1 MNSLLKNL
9 FISFIGIFLL
19 ISILLLVIL
28 WNFSNN
34 IPDYKFLKNYKPPV
48 SSKVYAGDGNLVADF
63 SKEKRIFV
71 PYRSIPKNVINAFLS
86 AEDKNFF
93 SHPGV
98 DAKGVLRATIN
109 NFKNI
114 MTSKRLE
121 GASTITQQVAKNF
134 LLTNEVSLNR
144 KLKEAILAFRIERAL
159 TKERI
164 LELYL
169 NQIYLGSGAYG
180 VAAASLEYFDKS
192 IKELDYAEA
201 ALLALDDAGLDI
213 GNMEA
218 FYCGNLGQANAM
230 VGQRILQE
238 IGQTGIPVVNCSNAC
253 ATGATA
259 FREAWTSIKAGLYDV
274 VLAVGVEQMGTGLLG
289 GAGGGVGIPKE
300 GLLGSGTM
308 PAVFAEAGMEHAR
321 QYGTTF
327 EQFAK
332 ISVKNHHHSTMNPKA
347 RYQIE
352 TPLDEVM
359 NAEMISYPN
368 TKLMCSVNVDGAAA
382 AVLVSEKKAKELG
395 MQRAVRIKASVMT
408 SDPYQER
415 DLVMP
420 DVNSCTRKAAAEAYE
435 MAGLN
440 SEDIDLVELHDCFAT
455 AEMLHYENLGLCGD
469 GEAGRLI
476 DEGEVELGGRIPVNV
491 SGGLLSKGHPLGATG
506 IANIYEV
513 CTHLRGEA
521 GARQVEN
528 AKIGMTHVIGL
539 GSACGIHILEKV

>member
-1 MNSLLKNL
+1 MS
-9 FISFIGIFLL
+9 
-19 ISILLLVIL
+19 
-28 WNFSNN
+28 
-34 IPDYKFLKNYKPPV
+34 D
-48 SSKVYAGDGNLVADF
+48 VYVL
-63 SKEKRIFV
+63 
-71 PYRSIPKNVINAFLS
+71 
-86 AEDKNFF
+86 
-93 SHPGV
+93 GV
-98 DAKGVLRATIN
+98 DMIKFGR
-109 NFKNI
+109 FP
-114 MTSKRLE
+114 
-121 GASTITQQVAKNF
+121 
-134 LLTNEVSLNR
+134 
-144 KLKEAILAFRIERAL
+144 ER
-159 TKERI
+159 TVPD
-164 LELYL
+164 
-169 NQIYLGSGAYG
+169 LG
-180 VAAASLEYFDKS
+180 
-192 IKELDYAEA
+192 AEA
-201 ALLALDDAGLDI
+201 ALLALDDAGLNI

-289 GAGGGVGIPKE
+289 GAGGGAGIPKE

-352 TPLDEVM
+352 TPLEEVM

-368 TKLMCSVNVDGAAA
+368 SKLMCSVNVDGSAA

-395 MQRAVRIKASVMT
+395 MERVVKVKASILS

-420 DVNSCTRKAAAEAYE
+420 DVNTCTRKAAKEAYE
-435 MAGLN
+435 MAGVGP
-440 SEDIDLVELHDCFAT
+440 EDIDLVELHDCFAT
-455 AEMLHYENLGLCGD
+455 AEMLHYENLGLCKDGD
-469 GEAGRLI
+469 AGRVI
-476 DEGEVELGGRIPVNV
+476 DEGEVALGGRVPVNV

-513 CTHLRGEA
+513 STHLRGEA
-521 GARQVEN
+521 GERQVEG
-528 AKIGMTHVIGL
+528 AKLGLTHVIGL
-539 GSACGIHILEKV
+539 GSACGIHILEKVN